1 MGRFFLREA
10 KRTFWD
16 KHRMRLIFSSHFYYI
31 MNFEKSQIF
40 SRAALSKWNFFEKFF
55 ENFSTLF
62 YYTTNFSK
70 NQILRADKEEG
81 GLSLLSLFYLF

>member
-40 SRAALSKWNFFEKFF
+40 SRAALSKWNFSK
-55 ENFSTLF
+55 NFSRIFLLSF
-62 YYTTNFSK
+62 I
-70 NQILRADKEEG
+70 ILRIFPKIKFCAQIKKKEA
-81 GLSLLSLFYLF
+81 